1 MLHALVTFAAETA
14 GHTVEHS
21 SKTAFYIAGGALAV
35 WAVVLSAIGLTQPE
49 FPANE
54 SAKRGV
60 IALSSVLVLL
70 AMITAIVTA

>member
-1 MLHALVTFAAETA
+1 MLTALVTFAAETA
-14 GHTVEHS
+14 QHAEP

-54 SAKRGV
+54 GAKRGV
-60 IALSSVLVLL
+60 MALSVLLVAL
-70 AMITAIVTA
+70 AMITAVATA